1 MDPLYVTMLG
11 ALLRMGMLLL
21 FGSLIE
27 KGIWTQGQ
35 VETLAVGVAGALA
48 TALWALWNHYK
59 TRLKF
64 LAALQAPAG
73 TAEDTI
79 DATVKAGPGGKP

>member
-1 MDPLYVTMLG
+1 MNPLFVTMLG
-11 ALLRMGMLLL
+11 SALRMLMLIW

-27 KGIWTQGQ
+27 RGVWTADQ
-35 VETLAVGVAGALA
+35 VGALALGVAGALA
-48 TALWALWNHYK
+48 TAVWALWNHYK

-73 TAEDTI
+73 TPEQELR
-79 DATVKAGPGGKP
+79 P